1 MTIRAFRK
9 DLQADWGFSALVEG
23 ENISRILF
31 DTGANGN
38 ILLSNMEKL
47 NIDPIT
53 IDKVFI
59 SHAHFD
65 HT

>member
-1 MTIRAFRK
+1 
-9 DLQADWGFSALVEG
+9 
-23 ENISRILF
+23 
-31 DTGANGN
+31 
-38 ILLSNMEKL
+38 MEKL
-47 NIDPIT
+47 NIDSIT

>member
-1 MTIRAFRK
+1 
-9 DLQADWGFSALVEG
+9 
-23 ENISRILF
+23 
-31 DTGANGN
+31 
-38 ILLSNMEKL
+38 MEKL